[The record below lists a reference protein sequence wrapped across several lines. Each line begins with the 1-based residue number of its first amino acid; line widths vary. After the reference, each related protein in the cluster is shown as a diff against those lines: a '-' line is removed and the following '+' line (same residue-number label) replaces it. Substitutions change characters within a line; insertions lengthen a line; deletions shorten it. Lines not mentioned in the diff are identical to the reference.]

1 MMMTT
6 TTMAG
11 IIVKSYV
18 IMSKVVL
25 LIVCALIAI
34 KHRLISKCFL
44 IPVHGSH
51 KRLQLLI
58 EFISA
63 IKKKEILVYW
73 HIKIL

>member
-1 MMMTT
+1 
-6 TTMAG
+6 MAG
-11 IIVKSYV
+11 IMVKSYV

-44 IPVHGSH
+44 IPVHVHGSH

-63 IKKKEILVYW
+63 IKKREILVY
-73 HIKIL
+73 